1 MSYISSYLRTNSFN
15 CSSIS
20 EEKLRSTQYDK
31 TLETF
36 CRRRSWISASESSRI
51 PDWLGP
57 VPSRQT
63 FSLGDGDGTEL
74 RLDGDVPVGVNISI
88 YTHMRKY
95 FSSVTFRDG
104 TETWRIAWIGL
115 KTYVWFTSYCI
126 HILVNSPL
134 RMYVEVPSIMPS
146 SYIWSY
152 HFFSQR
158 TLIQVT
164 SMIFL
169 SMSIRIHQQTQ
180 HKCIYTANV
189 NQVKEQF

>member
-1 MSYISSYLRTNSFN
+1 MTRECDSNFNMRSWNIPVFFNASHICPHNFSFHTLSLYFLFDMSYISSYLRTNSFN

-104 TETWRIAWIGL
+104 TET
-115 KTYVWFTSYCI
+115 
-126 HILVNSPL
+126 
-134 RMYVEVPSIMPS
+134 
-146 SYIWSY
+146 
-152 HFFSQR
+152 
-158 TLIQVT
+158 
-164 SMIFL
+164 
-169 SMSIRIHQQTQ
+169 
-180 HKCIYTANV
+180 
-189 NQVKEQF
+189 